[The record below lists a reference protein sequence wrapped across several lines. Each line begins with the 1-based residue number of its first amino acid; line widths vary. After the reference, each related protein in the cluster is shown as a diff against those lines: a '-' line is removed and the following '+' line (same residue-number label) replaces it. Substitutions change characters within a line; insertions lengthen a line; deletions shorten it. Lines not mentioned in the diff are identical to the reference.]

1 MITLH
6 PLTQRRIDQ
15 FFHNRLAASS
25 LKMFSILVTILLLC
39 NCIANER
46 PLIVRYQNHWYFPV
60 LFTYSG
66 QDFGGTFATEANY
79 QDPVVIKNIEK
90 KGWLLMPPIPFSYDT
105 HDFRSNIPQPAPPSW
120 RHWLGTDDQGRD
132 ITARILYGARI
143 SILFGFCL
151 TGLSLVVGV
160 TIGALQGFYG
170 GMVDLIGQ
178 RFIEI
183 WSGMPTLYLL
193 IILSSL
199 IKPSFFWLM
208 VVMLLFGWVKFVGV
222 VRAEFLRARN
232 LDYVN
237 AAKTLGVSNR
247 VIIFRHILPN
257 ALVAT
262 ITYLPWNIIGAIM
275 SLSALDFLGFGMPI
289 GSPSMGELVAQAKN
303 NIHAPWIGLSV
314 FVMMFS
320 LLSLLI
326 FIGEGMRDAI
336 DPQRNQP

>member
-1 MITLH
+1 
-6 PLTQRRIDQ
+6 
-15 FFHNRLAASS
+15 
-25 LKMFSILVTILLLC
+25 
-39 NCIANER
+39 
-46 PLIVRYQNHWYFPV
+46 
-60 LFTYSG
+60 
-66 QDFGGTFATEANY
+66 
-79 QDPVVIKNIEK
+79 
-90 KGWLLMPPIPFSYDT
+90 
-105 HDFRSNIPQPAPPSW
+105 
-120 RHWLGTDDQGRD
+120 
-132 ITARILYGARI
+132 
-143 SILFGFCL
+143 
-151 TGLSLVVGV
+151 
-160 TIGALQGFYG
+160 
-170 GMVDLIGQ
+170 
-178 RFIEI
+178 
-183 WSGMPTLYLL
+183 MPTLYLL

-208 VVMLLFGWVKFVGV
+208 IVMLLFGWVKFVGV

-303 NIHAPWIGLSV
+303 NIHAPWIGISV
-314 FVMMFS
+314 FIIMFS

-336 DPQRNQP
+336 DPQRNQ

>member
-1 MITLH
+1 MNLH
-6 PLTQRRIDQ
+6 PLTQRRIEQ
-15 FFHNRLAASS
+15 FFSNRLAARS
-25 LKMFSILVTILLLC
+25 LTLFCSLFILLLFS
-39 NCIANER
+39 NFIANER
-46 PLIVRYQNHWYFPV
+46 PLIIHYQQQWYFPV
-60 LFTYSG
+60 LYTYSG
-66 QDFGGTFATEANY
+66 TDFGGTFATEANY
-79 QDPVVIKNIEK
+79 QDPVVIHNIEK
-90 KGWLLMPPIPFSYDT
+90 KGWLIMPPIPFCYDT
-105 HDFRSNIPQPAPPSW
+105 HDFRSNTPQPAPPSS

-132 ITARILYGARI
+132 ITARILYGARV
-143 SILFGFCL
+143 SLLFGFCL
-151 TGLSLVVGV
+151 TALSLIVGV
-160 TIGALQGFYG
+160 TIGAIQGFYG
-170 GMVDLIGQ
+170 GIIDLIGR

-199 IKPSFFWLM
+199 INPSFFWLM
-208 VVMLLFGWVKFVGV
+208 IVMLLFGWVKFVGV

-275 SLSALDFLGFGMPI
+275 ALSALDFLGFGMPI

-303 NIHAPWIGLSV
+303 NIHAPWIGISV
-314 FVMMFS
+314 FIIMFS

-336 DPQRNQP
+336 DPQRNQ